1 MMFEVTRKGRAM
13 QIDFAFL
20 ADSATVR
27 PDGRID
33 AVAIGAFAV
42 TATQFPAAVERF
54 AVVTRV
60 GFAADETES
69 GTLHVRVRAPDGTVV
84 AERTTTVAPPHPL
97 TQPQPQGR
105 ARTRV
110 VNFFN
115 VTLPAPGAY
124 HPVVSLAG
132 EDYIGMHFD
141 ASLITPPTHQPG

>member
-1 MMFEVTRKGRAM
+1 M

-33 AVAIGAFAV
+33 AVAIGAFAL
-42 TATQFPAAVERF
+42 TAARFPAAVDRF

-60 GFAADETES
+60 TFDADEREA
-69 GTLHVRVRAPDGTVV
+69 GTLHIAIRAPGGAVIAAREVTV
-84 AERTTTVAPPHPL
+84 EPPPPL
-97 TQPQPQGR
+97 TEPQPPGR

-115 VTLPAPGAY
+115 VALPAPGVY
-124 HPVVSLAG
+124 HPVVTLNG
-132 EDYIGMHFD
+132 DDYIGMHFD
-141 ASLITPPTHQPG
+141 AAHAADVDAATPAATQA